1 MPFEAVVEVGP
12 LKCQG
17 CGVEIWPR
25 CGGYWFLL
33 LAPRGRVRFPGA
45 QAAQAVL
52 CSGCGRRFRESIE
65 LAGIACGESYEYKR
79 SESRGLEQEPQ
90 SRR

>member
-1 MPFEAVVEVGP
+1 MPFKEVVEVGP
-12 LKCQG
+12 LRCAG
-17 CGVEIWPR
+17 CRVDIWPR

-45 QAAQAVL
+45 AAAQAVL

-65 LAGIACGESYEYKR
+65 LAGIACGESYERTGKSDR
-79 SESRGLEQEPQ
+79 ASVS
-90 SRR
+90 